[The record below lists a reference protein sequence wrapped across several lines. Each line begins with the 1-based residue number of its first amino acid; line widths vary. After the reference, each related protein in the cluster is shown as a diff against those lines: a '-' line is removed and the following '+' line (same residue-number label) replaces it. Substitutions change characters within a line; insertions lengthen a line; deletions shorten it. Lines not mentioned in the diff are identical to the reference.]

1 MYMTPEV
8 LNPLARLVQL
18 KRRLKVLENIKSET
32 DKISKVR

>member
-1 MYMTPEV
+1 MTPEV